1 MDKWKDFITGIC
13 GMLFSAVLYILSV
26 QIGLKENQAIGADF
40 LPKIAAVI
48 LFVMFLILAIRGY
61 GQVRSEQKKQAR
73 EFAPNYKGVAIVFLV
88 MLLYAFLLKEIG
100 FIITSM
106 AFLYFAIFMMTK
118 KEEFKPVKSI
128 FITVIVVL
136 AIYYIFTAI
145 FGIRLPK
152 GIL

>member
-1 MDKWKDFITGIC
+1 MSKFKDLVTGIC
-13 GMLFSAVLYILSV
+13 GMIFSAVLYYLSV

-48 LFVMFLILAIRGY
+48 LFAMFLILTVRGY
-61 GQVRSEQKKQAR
+61 RQVKEGKEEKPQGFRS
-73 EFAPNYKGVAIVFLV
+73 NYAGVAVVFAV
-88 MLLYAFLLKEIG
+88 MLLYAFLLKKIG
-100 FIITSM
+100 FIITSIV
-106 AFLYFAIFMMTK
+106 FLFFAIYMMTK

-128 FITVIVVL
+128 IITVIAVL
-136 AIYYIFTAI
+136 AIYYIFTAV